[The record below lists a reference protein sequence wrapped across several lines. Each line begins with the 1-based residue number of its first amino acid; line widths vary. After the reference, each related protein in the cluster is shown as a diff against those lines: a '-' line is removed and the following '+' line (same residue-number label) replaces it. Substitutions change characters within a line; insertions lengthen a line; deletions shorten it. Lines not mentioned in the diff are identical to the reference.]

1 MNHIIIWECLVDPHV
16 FCRSDCVTPSWQ
28 VSHMNL
34 FFRNRTRTV
43 QMNLHGIG
51 LLFFFFF
58 QVELEKKNPGSQK
71 REPIGQIP
79 HKWSQSLYIVSKL
92 LIEGFLS
99 PGEIDP
105 LNRRLNSEPRPDV
118 VVQGKL
124 LHCYAIVLGG
134 LDFLHFT
141 CVCHY
146 SFIANVQYI

>member
-1 MNHIIIWECLVDPHV
+1 M
-16 FCRSDCVTPSWQ
+16 
-28 VSHMNL
+28 
-34 FFRNRTRTV
+34 
-43 QMNLHGIG
+43 
-51 LLFFFFF
+51 
-58 QVELEKKNPGSQK
+58 ELEKKNPGSQK

-124 LHCYAIVLGG
+124 LQLCYCFGWSSFSAFHLCM
-134 LDFLHFT
+134 LLQL
-141 CVCHY
+141 Y
-146 SFIANVQYI
+146 SKCTVHLKSQRERKIKSILAGKLYL